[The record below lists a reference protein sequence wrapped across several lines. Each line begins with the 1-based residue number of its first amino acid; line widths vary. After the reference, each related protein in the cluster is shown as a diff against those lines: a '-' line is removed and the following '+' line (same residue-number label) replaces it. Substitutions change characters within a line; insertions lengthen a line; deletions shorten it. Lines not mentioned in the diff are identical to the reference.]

1 MKKIIFGLIILMPI
15 LMSCEEDE
23 DKVIQTDLTKEAAEL
38 FSISKD
44 WNESLYFAMLS
55 WEQYQQL
62 DSVGL
67 PSCPVISLDEKAKE
81 VTLDFLSNTVCDQAG
96 EYARSGRLII
106 KFDTTTISPI
116 KKWTMEY
123 DEYRFG
129 SNSIEGIRSFSSE
142 DSLQVSEEFIE
153 IIERTQAELSSE
165 FSGKFLHTKDYLS
178 DSLTTDSLRIHSLLS
193 LTSVGR
199 ITGVNAAGRDFKIT
213 MDTPVIHS
221 ISCYQQNEILPSN
234 GKENWFVA
242 RRENSEVTYTV
253 TYEPLLE
260 DCKVS
265 ATAILPDGR
274 KLLLNPNE

>member
-1 MKKIIFGLIILMPI
+1 
-15 LMSCEEDE
+15 MSCEEDE

-199 ITGVNAAGRDFKIT
+199 ITGVNAAGRDFEIT